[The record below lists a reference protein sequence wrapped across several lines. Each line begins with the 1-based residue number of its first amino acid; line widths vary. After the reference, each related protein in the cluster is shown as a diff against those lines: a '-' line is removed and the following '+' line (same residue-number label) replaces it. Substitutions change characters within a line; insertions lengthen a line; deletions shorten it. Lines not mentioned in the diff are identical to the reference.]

1 MLVDARRCT
10 ACHGFIPYI
19 SKTIVIAF
27 FLPFGGV
34 SNILVC
40 TGTKVSILRIRHPEY
55 MYWVR
60 AFLLVF
66 KAGGEMLMEESSKKK
81 ISTIST
87 TLFVAADSSESRQ
100 PKFRN
105 SATMIPAHGDPAHG
119 DPLSSIVVNP
129 LLSRDPEDNVRHI
142 AKLLELDIHWIST
155 NRVIS

>member
-1 MLVDARRCT
+1 
-10 ACHGFIPYI
+10 
-19 SKTIVIAF
+19 
-27 FLPFGGV
+27 
-34 SNILVC
+34 
-40 TGTKVSILRIRHPEY
+40 
-55 MYWVR
+55 
-60 AFLLVF
+60 
-66 KAGGEMLMEESSKKK
+66 MEESSKKK

-105 SATMIPAHGDPAHG
+105 SATMIPAHGDPAHGDPAHG